1 MAHPDR
7 RMRGARGDARQQ
19 PGPPLGEH
27 VPPGALGRLALEVR
41 RPVGDAARVAQRL
54 VPVPRGHR
62 GAGVRHLLQ
71 LRAVTVQPAVHG
83 RGMAVPHERLHGHRR
98 VIAEP
103 AVALRSRDMDALQ
116 RLVEGACGVVHAD
129 HARDARAG
137 ADRAAVPVGLGPGTQ
152 VHRASVT
159 GRIGRR
165 SYVPG
170 PGPLP
175 PGAARRPRVTPS
187 GAARYALSNP
197 NAARSV
203 FRGGSTALR
212 APGDRGTGEV
222 GAYVSAVS
230 CTRRFRVSGRRAA
243 EGPDRPRQRL

>member
-1 MAHPDR
+1 
-7 RMRGARGDARQQ
+7 MRGARGDARQQ

-27 VPPGALGRLALEVR
+27 VAPGALGRLALEVR

-83 RGMAVPHERLHGHRR
+83 RGLAVPHEGLHGHRR

-129 HARDARAG
+129 HARHARAG

-170 PGPLP
+170 PGARGPSARRGADAPGNPVRRGAGHPEQPERRPIRLQGREHGP
-175 PGAARRPRVTPS
+175 PGAGR
-187 GAARYALSNP
+187 
-197 NAARSV
+197 
-203 FRGGSTALR
+203 
-212 APGDRGTGEV
+212 PGDGEV